1 MASTRGE
8 SLADLG
14 RQQTRYLGIS
24 TASPGRFFVANEL
37 KAMLAYIVLNYDIK
51 LPGDGSRPE
60 NVCFGLNI
68 IPDPRAQ
75 ILFRKRQCAT

>member
-1 MASTRGE
+1 
-8 SLADLG
+8 
-14 RQQTRYLGIS
+14 
-24 TASPGRFFVANEL
+24 
-37 KAMLAYIVLNYDIK
+37 MLAYIVLNYDIK

-68 IPDPRAQ
+68 NPDPRAE